1 MKMVSK
7 QELID
12 DIKNVFYTYNNTT
25 REFYLEHGKYS
36 RAPIKRHFG
45 SWNNV
50 LKSLNIPLNM
60 RKENDIKKEEILQEM
75 FSIYNSYGYLTAELQ
90 RKVSTYSQSTIE
102 RVFGSFNNMLRE
114 MKLPPNSSG
123 NRYNYNAIKE
133 TIHNIYEQN
142 NYISFKLIEQ
152 STGLTYQGLSKKYN
166 IHNLKDLCV
175 KFHLNEQD
183 ARPDSLAQYEPFN
196 NIIADILQEQPIY
209 EKTFDWFIN
218 PKTNKHFRV
227 DMFFQKH
234 NLAIEIDGLDHYKI
248 KKGQYTLYRKNDF
261 LKQDLLLQHNIKT
274 IRIKNFLDNEE
285 TIIKLIGQDISA

>member
-25 REFYLEHGKYS
+25 REFYLDHGKYS
-36 RAPIKRHFG
+36 RTPIKRYFG
-45 SWNNV
+45 SWNNM

-90 RKVSTYSQSTIE
+90 RKISTYSQSTIE

-123 NRYNYNAIKE
+123 NRYNYDAIKE

-152 STGLTYQGLSKKYN
+152 ATGLTYQGLSKKYN
-166 IHNLKDLCV
+166 IHSLKDLCV
-175 KFHLNEQD
+175 KFNLNEQD

-209 EKTFDWFIN
+209 EKTFDWLIN
-218 PKTNKHFRV
+218 PRTNKHFRV

-234 NLAIEIDGLDHYKI
+234 NLAVEIDGLDHYKI

-274 IRIKNFLDNEE
+274 IRIKNFLDNKE